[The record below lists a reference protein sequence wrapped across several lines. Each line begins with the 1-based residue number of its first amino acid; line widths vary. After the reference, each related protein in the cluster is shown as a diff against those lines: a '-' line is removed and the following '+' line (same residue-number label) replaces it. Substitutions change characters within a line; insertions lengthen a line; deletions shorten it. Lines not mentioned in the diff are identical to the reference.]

1 MLHRM
6 LLLDEQSF
14 CPSGKGIC
22 RPAGMSWRQGFEKTD
37 GLWEQILPKK
47 YNFTF
52 SMKERKEAVKI
63 VMRGQLLKLLAFSL
77 LCQWSTLYAF

>member
-1 MLHRM
+1 M

-52 SMKERKEAVKI
+52 SMKERKEAV
-63 VMRGQLLKLLAFSL
+63 
-77 LCQWSTLYAF
+77 